1 MSRDSPAPATGPG
14 LVISTTEPIL
24 SFLISASTDPH
35 LSKELQQT
43 ASKLSSKS
51 NVPYRAIRALWV
63 ASRASTRP
71 QLIHLF
77 SGSGFVLTSP
87 PPREKSEELKTRL
100 KKLAEM
106 SERNAYAEL
115 VKDITPRNDAAEPFS
130 SYKDQLGFGLHV
142 VVTMFT
148 GYLVGYAA
156 FRALFSHSPVMN
168 AAGGILGLV
177 IGMLVE
183 TLIFIIQASRYDLKS
198 TSTSS
203 TSRLKKDQYS
213 IVHQELNSAKFLCWK
228 LGSLDIFLYFY
239 I

>member
-1 MSRDSPAPATGPG
+1 MKGDSLAPG

-24 SFLISASTDPH
+24 SFLASASTDPH

-43 ASKLSSKS
+43 AAQLSSKS
-51 NVPYRAIRALWV
+51 NVPYRAVRALWV
-63 ASRASTRP
+63 ASHASTRP
-71 QLIHLF
+71 HLLHLF
-77 SGSGFVLTSP
+77 SGSGFVFTSP
-87 PPREKSEELKTRL
+87 PPREKSEELKARL

-106 SERNAYAEL
+106 SERSAYAEL
-115 VKDITPRNDAAEPFS
+115 VKDITPRKDDAAEPFS

-183 TLIFIIQASRYDLKS
+183 TLIFIIQASRYDIKSTSTS

-203 TSRLKKDQYS
+203 TSKLKKNQ
-213 IVHQELNSAKFLCWK
+213 
-228 LGSLDIFLYFY
+228 
-239 I
+239 